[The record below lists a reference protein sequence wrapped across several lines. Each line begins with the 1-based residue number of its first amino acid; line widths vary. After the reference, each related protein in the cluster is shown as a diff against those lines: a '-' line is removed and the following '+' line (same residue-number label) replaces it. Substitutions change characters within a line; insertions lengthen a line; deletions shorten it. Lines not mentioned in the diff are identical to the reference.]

1 MAMIGRHGCSIKA
14 DYGSYVYDD
23 GFGSVVGS
31 MFKILYNWYA
41 SFRMKNRKI
50 NLLFIF
56 LTRIEN

>member
-31 MFKILYNWYA
+31 MFKILYN
-41 SFRMKNRKI
+41 
-50 NLLFIF
+50 
-56 LTRIEN
+56 